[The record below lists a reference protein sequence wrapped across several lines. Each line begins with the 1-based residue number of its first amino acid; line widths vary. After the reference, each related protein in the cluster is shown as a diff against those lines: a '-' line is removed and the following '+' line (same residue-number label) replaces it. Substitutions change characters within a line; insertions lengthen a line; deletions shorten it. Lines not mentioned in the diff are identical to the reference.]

1 MRGIGRT
8 AIMPLVGAASLAGA
22 ARTVAARRL
31 GRGRS
36 EEERGVEE
44 RGVDAAHETS
54 EGEGSGSTAAPTEGP
69 GSLAPNGDGVE
80 AVAGGAAYGSPVYE
94 SVPSAALLT
103 SDPVPS
109 PLHPPLHP
117 PLQLLGGYEIEIESE
132 IESEDATGGVAAAGA
147 HHQAKSCEQALVA
160 LTIEPVGERELSVA
174 LRFPKSAC

>member
-1 MRGIGRT
+1 
-8 AIMPLVGAASLAGA
+8 MPLVGAASLAGA
-22 ARTVAARRL
+22 ARTAAARRL

-54 EGEGSGSTAAPTEGP
+54 EGEGSGSAAAPKEGS
-69 GSLAPNGDGVE
+69 GSLAAPNGEGVE

-132 IESEDATGGVAAAGA
+132 DATGGGVAAGA